1 MGVVMHGRKHEE
13 REPGVSH
20 AIHALG
26 CQMMSAGDNKL
37 HSLACRYKMEEVFT
51 TTAIKLATASLG
63 FNDLKP
69 LQEEAIRAYV
79 NGRNV
84 LVVFPTGFGKRIC
97 YGCLSYVFDILGA
110 TNNTSIAIIVS
121 PLVSLMVD
129 RVSKFNRMGISSGMI
144 TSGMSFENLKKVEK
158 GEFQL
163 LFISPEALLATRMW
177 RALLIEEPY
186 KTNVVAFAVDCVKQ
200 W

>member
-1 MGVVMHGRKHEE
+1 MWGRKREE
-13 REPGVSH
+13 RESGVMQYMH
-20 AIHALG
+20 R
-26 CQMMSAGDNKL
+26 CQMMSAREDNKL
-37 HSLACRYKMEEVFT
+37 HSLQPGCKMEEVSST

-63 FNDLKP
+63 FKDLKP

-84 LVVFPTGFGKRIC
+84 LVVLPTGFGKSIC
-97 YGCLSYVFDILGA
+97 YGCLPYVFDILRA

-129 RVSKFNRMGISSGMI
+129 QVSKFNRMGISSGMI

-186 KTNVVAFAVDCVKQ
+186 KTNVVAFAVDEAHCVKQ